1 MVPVPVVLSVTGWKA
16 WELYMRFRMS
26 GSRNTIWYL
35 VIGLF
40 ADTWEIFL
48 CAAFRQFPMNHCQ
61 LNVWAQALLFIFY
74 ISIHIFMWELCFCI
88 LNSNFQLCLLEFA
101 IIENTQFSL
110 LPEAIKAGMIHTQ
123 ECMLSRPNH
132 WTAMPGLCCLQ
143 PLDTGV
149 SMRNPYNKVLLLA
162 QHCCA

>member
-1 MVPVPVVLSVTGWKA
+1 MEPVSVVLSVTGWKA
-16 WELYMRFRMS
+16 WELHMRFRMS

-35 VIGLF
+35 IIGLF

-88 LNSNFQLCLLEFA
+88 
-101 IIENTQFSL
+101 QFSL

-123 ECMLSRPNH
+123 DCMLSRPNH
-132 WTAMPGLCCLQ
+132 WTAMPGLCCLG

-162 QHCCA
+162 QHLCAWGHFPLSELCSFYCVSA